1 MRISNRAGARTAGIL
16 LIATATAFSAPV
28 FAATASSTL
37 NVDATVTANCTVST
51 SPIAFGNVNP
61 ISGSNIDST
70 GGISVTC
77 TNGTTWT
84 AAAGVGSGTG
94 ASFASRRMANGAN
107 LLSYNI
113 YTDSGRTTVWG
124 DGTSSTAT
132 VGNTGSGSAQSV
144 TIYGRVTSG
153 QISVPPGS
161 YADTVSV
168 TVTY

>member
-1 MRISNRAGARTAGIL
+1 MRISNRAGARTAGSL
-16 LIATATAFSAPV
+16 LIATGAAFSAPA

-37 NVDATVTANCTVST
+37 NVDATVTANCTVTT
-51 SPIAFGNVNP
+51 SPIAFGSINP
-61 ISGSNIDST
+61 LSGSNIDAT

-77 TNGTTWT
+77 TNGTSWT

-94 ASFASRRMANGAN
+94 ASFASRLMANGAN

-153 QISVPPGS
+153 QTSVPPGNYS
-161 YADTVSV
+161 DTVSV